1 MAENILV
8 DKELTRVIDILS
20 QVKKL
25 NKMISLHQNESEDA
39 FMVNQYVDM
48 KNRFLFELKD
58 LLTDYQIEV
67 LINDRAA

>member
-25 NKMISLHQNESEDA
+25 NKMISLHQSESEDA

>member
-67 LINDRAA
+67 LINDRVA